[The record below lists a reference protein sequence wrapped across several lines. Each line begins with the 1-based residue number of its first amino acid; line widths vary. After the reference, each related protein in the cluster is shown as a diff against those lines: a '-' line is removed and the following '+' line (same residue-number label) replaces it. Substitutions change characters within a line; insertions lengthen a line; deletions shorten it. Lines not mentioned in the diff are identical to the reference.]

1 MGFLRTWDTGF
12 RLSAHQKKW
21 WNMIRKKN
29 DRDTI
34 IEEIHRT
41 RRRMAEKFGGDI
53 TAILEDARKR
63 QEASGRPVWKG
74 PAPDDTMHASG
85 PVRTP

>member
-1 MGFLRTWDTGF
+1 MM
-12 RLSAHQKKW
+12 Q
-21 WNMIRKKN
+21 KN

-41 RRRMAEKFGGDI
+41 RQRMAEKFGGDI

-63 QEASGRPVWKG
+63 QEASGRPVWQGSSSNK
-74 PAPDDTMHASG
+74 AMHPSG
-85 PVRTP
+85 SSGTP